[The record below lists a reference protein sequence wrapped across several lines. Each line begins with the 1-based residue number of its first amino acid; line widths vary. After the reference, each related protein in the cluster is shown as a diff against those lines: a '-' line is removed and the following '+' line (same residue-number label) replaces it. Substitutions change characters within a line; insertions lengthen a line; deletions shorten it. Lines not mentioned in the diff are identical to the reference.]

1 MGNPMYMSTKTL
13 SVAIIFLTVSLPYL
27 LPLLITQPHSIFTL
41 MALIKTMIP
50 EYLQAMTLR
59 TGEKGFTLMELLV
72 VIGIIIVIAAA
83 VLTVIPGM
91 RQKTQEKATKAFMER
106 LEVAIEQYYDDKRS
120 YPTTGITNLNT
131 ALQSSDPTVKQYI
144 EFDDSE
150 VNGNDIVDYW
160 GNPFV
165 YTTPGTQ
172 NTGTYDLYSL
182 GVDGATASS
191 GGDADDIN
199 NWSR

>member
-1 MGNPMYMSTKTL
+1 
-13 SVAIIFLTVSLPYL
+13 
-27 LPLLITQPHSIFTL
+27 
-41 MALIKTMIP
+41 
-50 EYLQAMTLR
+50 MTLR
-59 TGEKGFTLMELLV
+59 TGEKGFTLMELLI

-106 LEVAIEQYYDDKRS
+106 LEVALEQYYDDNRS
-120 YPTTGITNLNT
+120 YPSGDITSVKT
-131 ALQSSDPTVKQYI
+131 ALEPSGPTSRQYI

-150 VNGNDIVDYW
+150 VNGSDIVDYW

-165 YTTPGTQ
+165 YDATPSN
-172 NTGTYDLYSL
+172 NTGTYDLYST
-182 GVDGATASS
+182 GVDGASASS
-191 GGDADDIN
+191 GDDADDIN

>member
-1 MGNPMYMSTKTL
+1 
-13 SVAIIFLTVSLPYL
+13 
-27 LPLLITQPHSIFTL
+27 
-41 MALIKTMIP
+41 MIQ
-50 EYLQAMTLR
+50 EYQQAMTLQ

-72 VIGIIIVIAAA
+72 VIGIIIIIAAA

-106 LEVAIEQYYDDKRS
+106 LEIAIEQYYDDNRS
-120 YPTTGITNLNT
+120 YPLTTIKELKE
-131 ALQSSDPTVKQYI
+131 ALQPPSEDRSKQYI

-150 VNGNDIVDYW
+150 VNGDDIVDYW

-165 YTTPGTQ
+165 YTTPGDPKQ
-172 NTGTYDLYSL
+172 NTDSYDLYSK
-182 GVDGATASS
+182 GVDGATTPPASPDFIPE
-191 GGDADDIN
+191 GNDADDIN

>member
-1 MGNPMYMSTKTL
+1 
-13 SVAIIFLTVSLPYL
+13 
-27 LPLLITQPHSIFTL
+27 
-41 MALIKTMIP
+41 
-50 EYLQAMTLR
+50 MTLR
-59 TGEKGFTLMELLV
+59 TGEKGFTLMELLI

-106 LEVAIEQYYDDKRS
+106 LEVALEQYYDDNRS
-120 YPTTGITNLNT
+120 YPSGDITSVKT
-131 ALQSSDPTVKQYI
+131 ALEPSGPTSRQYI

-150 VNGNDIVDYW
+150 VNGSDIVDYW

-165 YTTPGTQ
+165 YDATPSN
-172 NTGTYDLYSL
+172 NTGTYDLYST
-182 GVDGATASS
+182 GVDGASGSS
-191 GGDADDIN
+191 GDDADDIN

>member
-1 MGNPMYMSTKTL
+1 
-13 SVAIIFLTVSLPYL
+13 
-27 LPLLITQPHSIFTL
+27 
-41 MALIKTMIP
+41 
-50 EYLQAMTLR
+50 MTLR
-59 TGEKGFTLMELLV
+59 TGEKGFTLMELLI

-106 LEVAIEQYYDDKRS
+106 LEVALEQYYDDNRS
-120 YPTTGITNLNT
+120 YPSGDITSVKT
-131 ALQSSDPTVKQYI
+131 ALEPSGPTSRQYI

-150 VNGNDIVDYW
+150 VNGSDIVDFW

-165 YTTPGTQ
+165 YATPGTQ
-172 NTGTYDLYSL
+172 NTGTYDLYST

>member
-1 MGNPMYMSTKTL
+1 
-13 SVAIIFLTVSLPYL
+13 
-27 LPLLITQPHSIFTL
+27 
-41 MALIKTMIP
+41 MALIKQIIP
-50 EYLQAMTLR
+50 EYQQAMTLR
-59 TGEKGFTLMELLV
+59 TGEKGFTLMELLI

-106 LEVAIEQYYDDKRS
+106 LEVALEQYYDDNRS
-120 YPTTGITNLNT
+120 YPSGDITSVKT
-131 ALQSSDPTVKQYI
+131 ALEPSGPTSRQYI

-150 VNGNDIVDYW
+150 VNGSDIVDYW

-165 YTTPGTQ
+165 YDATPSN
-172 NTGTYDLYSL
+172 NTGTYDLYST
-182 GVDGATASS
+182 GVDGASASS
-191 GGDADDIN
+191 GDDADDIN

>member
-1 MGNPMYMSTKTL
+1 
-13 SVAIIFLTVSLPYL
+13 
-27 LPLLITQPHSIFTL
+27 
-41 MALIKTMIP
+41 
-50 EYLQAMTLR
+50 
-59 TGEKGFTLMELLV
+59 MELMV

-91 RQKTQEKATKAFMER
+91 RQKTQEKATKAFIER
-106 LEVAIEQYYDDKRS
+106 LEVALEQYYDDNRS
-120 YPTTGITNLNT
+120 YPSGDITSVKTTL
-131 ALQSSDPTVKQYI
+131 APSDTTSIQYI

-172 NTGTYDLYSL
+172 NTSTYDLYSE
-182 GVDGATASS
+182 GVDGATVSS
-191 GGDADDIN
+191 GNDANDIN

>member
-1 MGNPMYMSTKTL
+1 MT
-13 SVAIIFLTVSLPYL
+13 
-27 LPLLITQPHSIFTL
+27 
-41 MALIKTMIP
+41 P
-50 EYLQAMTLR
+50 EHQQAMTSQ
-59 TGEKGFTLMELLV
+59 TGEKGFTLMELMI

-91 RQKTQEKATKAFMER
+91 RQKTQEKATKAFIER
-106 LEVAIEQYYDDKRS
+106 VEVALEQYYDDSRS
-120 YPTTGITNLNT
+120 YPPGDITNVKT
-131 ALQSSDPTVKQYI
+131 ALDPSDTTSKQYI
-144 EFDDSE
+144 EFKDSE
-150 VNGNDIVDYW
+150 VNGSDIVDYW

-172 NTGTYDLYSL
+172 NTGTYDLYSE
-182 GVDGATASS
+182 GADGTSVSS

>member
-1 MGNPMYMSTKTL
+1 
-13 SVAIIFLTVSLPYL
+13 
-27 LPLLITQPHSIFTL
+27 
-41 MALIKTMIP
+41 
-50 EYLQAMTLR
+50 MTLR
-59 TGEKGFTLMELLV
+59 TGEKGFTLMELLI

-106 LEVAIEQYYDDKRS
+106 LEVALEQYYDDNRS
-120 YPTTGITNLNT
+120 YPSGDITDVKT
-131 ALQSSDPTVKQYI
+131 ALQSSDSTEKQYI

-150 VNGNDIVDYW
+150 VNGSDIVDYW

-165 YTTPGTQ
+165 YDATPSN
-172 NTGTYDLYSL
+172 NTGTYDLYST
-182 GVDGATASS
+182 GVDGATSASPND
-191 GGDADDIN
+191 GNDADDIN

>member
-1 MGNPMYMSTKTL
+1 
-13 SVAIIFLTVSLPYL
+13 
-27 LPLLITQPHSIFTL
+27 
-41 MALIKTMIP
+41 
-50 EYLQAMTLR
+50 MTLR
-59 TGEKGFTLMELLV
+59 TGEKGFTLMELLI

-106 LEVAIEQYYDDKRS
+106 LEVALEQYYDDNRS
-120 YPTTGITNLNT
+120 YPSGDITSVKT
-131 ALQSSDPTVKQYI
+131 ALEPSDPTSRQYI

-150 VNGNDIVDYW
+150 VNGSDIVDYW

-165 YTTPGTQ
+165 YDATPSN
-172 NTGTYDLYSL
+172 NTGTYDLYST
-182 GVDGATASS
+182 GVDGASASS
-191 GGDADDIN
+191 GDDADDIN